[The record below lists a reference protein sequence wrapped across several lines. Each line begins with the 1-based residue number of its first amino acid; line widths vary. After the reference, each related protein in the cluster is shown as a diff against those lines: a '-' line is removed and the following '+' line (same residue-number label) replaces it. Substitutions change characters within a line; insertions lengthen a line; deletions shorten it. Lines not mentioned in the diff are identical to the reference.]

1 MFENL
6 KKIRKEKK
14 LNYVKMAEIIGVK
27 TGTAYWKKENGSTRF
42 SIEQAKKISDFF
54 EIPMEQIFF
63 EDEVSKMETKKGED

>member
-14 LNYVKMAEIIGVK
+14 INYVKMAEIIGVK
-27 TGTAYWKKENGSTRF
+27 TGTAYWKKENGLTKF

-63 EDEVSKMETKKGED
+63 ENEVSKMETKK